1 MEWMNY
7 HHLYYFWVS
16 AREGSIVKSSAK
28 LCVSQPTISAQ
39 IKALEESLG
48 DRLFERVGRRLE
60 LTEAGHI
67 AMRYA
72 EDIFALGKEMRD
84 TLKGRPTAKAP
95 TLAVGISDVMTKAV
109 VHSLLLPVLA
119 GIEGIRLVCREDR
132 TDTLIA
138 DLAAQKLDVLLTDA
152 PLPPG
157 SKVKAFSHLL
167 GESGISF
174 FARADTAARL
184 KRGFPAGLDGAP
196 MLVPTENTSLRRAL
210 DQWLEEKGLRPRI
223 VGEFEDSALLKV
235 FGQHGAGVFM
245 GPSYVEKEIRDQYR
259 VAVAGRTEEM
269 KERFYVISPERRV
282 KQPAVAKML
291 EASRGWAG

>member
-39 IKALEESLG
+39 IKALEKSLG
-48 DRLFERVGRRLE
+48 ERLFERVGRRLE

-72 EDIFALGKEMRD
+72 DDIFALGKEMRD

-95 TLAVGISDVMTKAV
+95 TLSVGISDVMTKAV
-109 VHSLLLPVLA
+109 VHNLLLPVLA
-119 GIEGIRLVCREDR
+119 GIEGIRLVCREDT

-138 DLAAQKLDVLLTDA
+138 DLAAQRLDVLLTDA

-174 FARADTAARL
+174 FAPADMAARL
-184 KRGFPAGLDGAP
+184 RRGFPAGLDGAP
-196 MLVPTENTSLRRAL
+196 MLVPTENTSLRRTL

-245 GPSYVEKEIRDQYR
+245 GPTYVEKGIRDQYR
-259 VAVAGRTEEM
+259 VAVVGRTDEM
-269 KERFYVISPERRV
+269 KERVYAISPERRV

>member
-39 IKALEESLG
+39 IKALEKSLG
-48 DRLFERVGRRLE
+48 ERLFERVGRRLE

-72 EDIFALGKEMRD
+72 DDIFALGKEMRD

-95 TLAVGISDVMTKAV
+95 TLSVGISDVMTKAV
-109 VHSLLLPVLA
+109 VHNLLLPVLA
-119 GIEGIRLVCREDR
+119 GIEVIRLVCREDT

-138 DLAAQKLDVLLTDA
+138 DLAAQRLDVLLTDA

-174 FARADTAARL
+174 FALADMAARL
-184 KRGFPAGLDGAP
+184 RRGFPAGLDGEP
-196 MLVPTENTSLRRAL
+196 MLVPTENTSLRR
-210 DQWLEEKGLRPRI
+210 
-223 VGEFEDSALLKV
+223 S
-235 FGQHGAGVFM
+235 
-245 GPSYVEKEIRDQYR
+245 
-259 VAVAGRTEEM
+259 
-269 KERFYVISPERRV
+269 
-282 KQPAVAKML
+282 
-291 EASRGWAG
+291 